1 MPPLQSPRKA
11 NAAFTPSYSYSSSS
25 SLGRGASRI
34 ACKNPA
40 KVDIANPE
48 WWKMYLPQSMEVVL
62 LLLRRTTGI
71 LGRQASRRVGELEDA
86 LNGLPGTPSSRKIL
100 ERGGKL
106 APIDGTAE
114 VVPEVFRNFASQ
126 IKASL
131 TLDIATERVRKILP
145 TEIRRERDEDL
156 GARALFP
163 DVDIVD
169 IEGGHLDFLEDK
181 ALLRSIQGDYYV
193 G

>member
-1 MPPLQSPRKA
+1 MSVRYMFKDRFLVEYGSEA
-11 NAAFTPSYSYSSSS
+11 
-25 SLGRGASRI
+25 
-34 ACKNPA
+34 
-40 KVDIANPE
+40 
-48 WWKMYLPQSMEVVL
+48 
-62 LLLRRTTGI
+62 
-71 LGRQASRRVGELEDA
+71 GRQRWSPEL
-86 LNGLPGTPSSRKIL
+86 
-100 ERGGKL
+100 
-106 APIDGTAE
+106 
-114 VVPEVFRNFASQ
+114 FRNFASQ
-126 IKASL
+126 IKTRL
-131 TLDIATERVRKILP
+131 TLYIATEGVRKILP